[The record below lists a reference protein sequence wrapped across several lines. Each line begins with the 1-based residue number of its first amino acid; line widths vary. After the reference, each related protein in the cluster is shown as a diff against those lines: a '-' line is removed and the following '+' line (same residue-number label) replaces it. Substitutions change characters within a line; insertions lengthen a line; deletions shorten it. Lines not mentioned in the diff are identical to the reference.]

1 LSLAEKVTYADALSG
16 RGIRLAA
23 IGVGSFGIG
32 ELCAKR
38 FGIAVPCLLLA
49 VVLIA
54 GFGAALRG
62 RRAVELV
69 SRRGLTVWE

>member
-1 LSLAEKVTYADALSG
+1 LSLTEKLTYAEALSG

-38 FGIAVPCLLLA
+38 LWAAIPCLLLA

-54 GFGAALRG
+54 RFEAASRR
-62 RRAVELV
+62 RRAFELV

>member
-1 LSLAEKVTYADALSG
+1 LSLTEKVTYADALAG
-16 RGIRLAA
+16 RGLRLTA

-38 FGIAVPCLLLA
+38 LGTAVPCLLLA

-54 GFGAALRG
+54 RIEAAFRG
-62 RRAVELV
+62 RRAIGLE